1 MNRFLFAVFMMLT
14 TVVANAVPAEPRVTI
29 NGVELKCAVLK
40 GRVAAA
46 FVPAEHNT
54 TFLKGVFCGD
64 AYEMTKADVNVAEWE
79 DTPNYT
85 AAIVSVRLKDADG
98 QYYLIT
104 YKPKG
109 GIIDG
114 ALLLCENDIRFA
126 ENLIENMN
134 LKPGKH
140 EFALEKNAATV
151 TRNFETIFN
160 TGRGGPLITE
170 EGSVTMRFDIDQS
183 GNISRPDDGVT
194 EKSLLIIKPN
204 MSVPG
209 QRHDNIETRNSDNCK
224 SLGMGWN
231 VIMFYTHPA
240 SDKNL
245 AEYLNTKLEPVC
257 NMAKEDD
264 MSTRHEGEKDLLM
277 FKNWQKRLMYRNTE
291 PWLDWLSN
299 NQNSNCMNVLKKNL
313 AEDEAF
319 NGWFRN
325 EVKTLGNKKLKKAWD
340 KLLK

>member
-64 AYEMTKADVNVAEWE
+64 ADEMTKAYVYLEEWK
-79 DTPNYT
+79 DAPNYT
-85 AAIVSVRLKDADG
+85 VAILSVGVKDADN
-98 QYYLIT
+98 QYYLVT

-126 ENLIENMN
+126 ENLIENMS

-140 EFALEKNAATV
+140 EFALEKDSVTV
-151 TRNFETIFN
+151 TRNFETIIN

-170 EGSVTMRFDIDQS
+170 EGSVTMRFDIDKS
-183 GNISRPDDGVT
+183 GIISRSDDGVT
-194 EKSLLIIKPN
+194 EKSLLTIKPN

-209 QRHDNIETRNSDNCK
+209 QRHDNIETRNSDNCQT
-224 SLGMGWN
+224 LGMGLN
-231 VIMFYTHPA
+231 VIMFYTQPA
-240 SDKNL
+240 SYKNI
-245 AEYLNTKLEPVC
+245 AEYLSTKLTPVC
-257 NMAKEDD
+257 NMATADD
-264 MSTRHEGEKDLLM
+264 MSTKHEGEKDLMML
-277 FKNWQKRLMYRNTE
+277 KNWQKRLMYRNSA
-291 PWLDWLSN
+291 PWLAWLN
-299 NQNSNCMNVLKKNL
+299 KNQKSNCMKVLKENL

-319 NGWFRN
+319 NDWLKK
-325 EVKTLGNKKLKKAWD
+325 EVKKIGNSNLKQAWN